1 MSMKVLHLATSE
13 FGGAGI
19 AAVRMNEALKTIG
32 IDSQLISRDGDDSK
46 YFSKI
51 DNIKS
56 STLTFLQQKLI
67 QNSPSLMTPLSVDF
81 SERIKRK
88 ISEATVLHLHANY
101 NLVSLNFLASLDSKK
116 LVTITFHDERYLTG
130 GCHVS
135 YGCERFLN
143 SCVKCPQSTFLGK
156 SVVSKSFQKSERD
169 LKGSKKLVI
178 VAPSNWMYEKVKHHP
193 LYSKFRTYEV
203 ENPIPSIFEAGQRDL
218 SLRENL
224 YDGKMNLTFIASDI
238 NNPIKNIF
246 TLKKAL
252 NFLDL
257 DILNRIRLNL
267 IGKGPYSGFPKNL
280 EVVHH
285 GHLDETR
292 VAQLLK
298 RTSILLVISVQDNL
312 PSVIGEGLMAGCYVI
327 GSHVGGI
334 PKILQNFKMPIIDPL
349 DSKSLEN
356 EIKKAVKSGGGTSD
370 IALAN
375 KFFAYESVATKM
387 KEIYEINLT

>member
-1 MSMKVLHLATSE
+1 MKVLHLATSE

-32 IDSQLISRDGDDSK
+32 VDSELISRDGDDSK
-46 YFSKI
+46 YFSKL

-81 SERIKRK
+81 SERINDK
-88 ISEATVLHLHANY
+88 ISEATVLHLHASY
-101 NLVSLNFLASLDSKK
+101 NLISLNFLASLDSKK
-116 LVTITFHDERYLTG
+116 LVAITFHDERYLTG

-135 YGCERFLN
+135 YGCEKFLE
-143 SCVKCPQSTFLGK
+143 SCVKCPQSTLLGK

-178 VAPSNWMYEKVKHHP
+178 VAPSNWMHEKVKHHP

-203 ENPIPSIFEAGQRDL
+203 ENPIPSLFEAGQGDL
-218 SLRENL
+218 SSRETLN
-224 YDGKMNLTFIASDI
+224 DGKMNLTFIASDI
-238 NNPIKNIF
+238 NNPIKNIL

-252 NFLDL
+252 NLLDL
-257 DILNRIRLNL
+257 NILNKIRLNL
-267 IGKGPYSGFPKNL
+267 IGKGSYSGFPKNL

-334 PKILQNFKMPIIDPL
+334 PKILKNFNMPVIDPL

-356 EIKKAVKSGGGTSD
+356 EIKKAVILGGGTSD

-387 KEIYEINLT
+387 KEIYEANLT